1 MTQDFD
7 QRISI
12 VVSNELPTWQVLNVV
27 GHISA
32 YFGNQLRDN
41 FWTGEYFEAKDGVRF
56 PRNSQYPIIILG
68 GTSAQLQKFATT
80 VRDQDQLQSAFFI
93 REMLETIDDRL
104 IVEALAHKNS
114 TEVDIFGVGVFG
126 PNAVVKA
133 ATKPFSLWK

>member
-12 VVSNELPTWQVLNVV
+12 VVNKDLPTWQVLNVV

-32 YFGNQLRDN
+32 YFGNQLKDN
-41 FWTGEYFEAKDGVRF
+41 FWTGEYFEAKDGIRF
-56 PRNSQYPIIILG
+56 PRNSQYPIIVLG
-68 GTSAQLQKFATT
+68 GTAAQLQKFAVT
-80 VRDQDQLQSAFFI
+80 VREQDQLHPAFFI

-104 IVEALAHKNS
+104 IVEALAQKDS
-114 TEVDIFGVGVFG
+114 SEVEIFGVGVFG
-126 PNAVVKA
+126 PNAAVKS